1 MLSLL
6 IIFLI
11 IVLCLNL
18 DKKMTGSTGNDGG
31 KAVQIIVPLKYL
43 SKFWRTLEMP
53 LTNYES
59 NLILTWSE
67 NCVIS
72 LSAKNQATIFAI
84 IDTKLYVLVVTLST
98 QDSAKLLQQ
107 LKSEFKRKNNWNKYQ
122 SKSTTE
128 FSKPIFRF
136 LNWLKFSGSKKTF
149 CFTI

>member
-1 MLSLL
+1 
-6 IIFLI
+6 
-11 IVLCLNL
+11 
-18 DKKMTGSTGNDGG
+18 
-31 KAVQIIVPLKYL
+31 
-43 SKFWRTLEMP
+43 MP

-84 IDTKLYVLVVTLST
+84 IDTKLYVLVVTLLT

-107 LKSEFKRKNNWNKYQ
+107 LKSEFKCKNNWNKYQ

-136 LNWLKFSGSKKTF
+136 LN
-149 CFTI
+149 